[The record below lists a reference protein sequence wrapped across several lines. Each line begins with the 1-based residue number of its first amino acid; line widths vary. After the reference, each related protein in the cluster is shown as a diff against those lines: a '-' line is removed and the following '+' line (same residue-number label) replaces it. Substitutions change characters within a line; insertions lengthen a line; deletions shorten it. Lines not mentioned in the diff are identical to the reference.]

1 MNLTEMIS
9 IIYKLDSVS
18 LWLLKFR
25 QDLVFPPDLRR
36 GQRQDLLTPTR
47 KLLEHQY

>member
-25 QDLVFPPDLRR
+25 QDLVFLSDLRR